1 MGQELPTVNTYTY
14 PVAKDTFGREELVAA
29 EEVLASGRFTMGP
42 KVLEFEEAFAKWIGS
57 PHAVMV
63 NSGSSANLLMVEA
76 MLRSNAIA
84 APWRPG
90 DEVLVPALA
99 WPTTIWPL
107 VQLGLT
113 PVFTDIDPDTL
124 AIDLNSAEGV
134 LSDKTRGM
142 FLIHVLGQ
150 PPDMTAIS
158 EFTAAHDI
166 QLLEDTCEA
175 LGAHAGGHHAG
186 TMGLMGSFS
195 FYFSH
200 HLTTIEGGMIV
211 TDSEGVCD
219 DLRSM
224 RSHGWARDRGDRQE
238 WVDANPNIDPR
249 FLFVGTGYNLRPM
262 EINAAI
268 GLVQLRRLTDMLQ
281 EREDIATEVAKWI
294 APIPWL
300 RLIGSDRL
308 GAAPLD
314 SRPWREHSWMML
326 PFEVGDDAPVDAKAV
341 VEQLEASGIETRPIV
356 AGNLVRHPAMD
367 QIRYRADDSLAVAD
381 RVLERGFM
389 IGCHPG
395 AEPRELEHLE
405 AAFST
410 LEKL

>member
-1 MGQELPTVNTYTY
+1 MNDYAY
-14 PVAKDTFGREELVAA
+14 PVANDTFGPEELAA
-29 EEVLASGRFTMGP
+29 AQEVLASGRFTMGP
-42 KVLEFEEAFAKWIGS
+42 RVREFETAFAEWVGS

-76 MLRSNAIA
+76 MLRGSGVA
-84 APWRPG
+84 APWQPG

-99 WPTTIWPL
+99 WPTTVWPL

-124 AIDLNSAEGV
+124 AIDLASAESV

-150 PPDMTAIS
+150 PPDM
-158 EFTAAHDI
+158 AAVADFNRAHGI

-175 LGAHAGGHHAG
+175 LGSHAAGQHAG
-186 TMGLMGSFS
+186 TIGLMGSFS

-200 HLTTIEGGMIV
+200 HLTTIEGGMV
-211 TDSEGVCD
+211 TTSSEAISD

-224 RSHGWARDRGDRQE
+224 RSHGWARDRGDRQQ
-238 WVDANPNIDPR
+238 WVDANPQIDPR
-249 FLFVGTGYNLRPM
+249 FLFIGTGYNLRPT

-268 GLVQLRRLTDMLQ
+268 GLVQLDRLDDMVRR
-281 EREDIATEVAKWI
+281 REELAALVTKWI
-294 APIPWL
+294 AGIPWL
-300 RLIGSDRL
+300 RLIGAERL
-308 GAAPLD
+308 AAPALHD
-314 SRPWREHSWMML
+314 HPWREHSWMML
-326 PFEVGDDAPVDAKAV
+326 AFEVGEDAPVDLAAV

-367 QIRYRADDSLAVAD
+367 QIEFRAADSLAAAD
-381 RVLERGFM
+381 RILKRGFM
-389 IGCHPG
+389 IGCHPV
-395 AEPRELEHLE
+395 AEPAELEHLE

-410 LEKL
+410 LENL